1 MKAVVFDTN
10 VVVAAAFWNGAPR
23 RCLEAW
29 ARGEFSA
36 VVSPELLAEYAEI
49 VERLR
54 PDYPD
59 REPVPWAAAL
69 AEAAELVF
77 PTVRLAGLSP
87 DPDDDMVLECAV
99 TAEAGWLV
107 TGDKK
112 HLLPLG
118 EVRGVDIVTPTRFL
132 ELLKTVD

>member
-1 MKAVVFDTN
+1 MKTAVLDTN
-10 VVVAAAFWNGAPR
+10 VVVAAAFWNGPPR

-29 ARGEFSA
+29 ARGEFVA
-36 VVSPELLAEYAEI
+36 FVSPRLLAGYAGI

-59 REPVPWAAAL
+59 REPVPWAVAL
-69 AEAAELVF
+69 AEAGELVF
-77 PTVRLAGLSP
+77 PSVRLAGISP

-99 TAEAGWLV
+99 AAEVDCLV

-118 EVRGVDIVTPTRFL
+118 EVRGVTIITPARFL
-132 ELLKTVD
+132 AMLAAGE